1 MEDGGDR
8 LVVGQRIRV
17 LPATADGLARRALI
31 LSFDGS
37 DLIEIEYEKAE
48 GAEEVVLRK
57 RCQPLLP
64 FEEKTGSAA
73 AAADA
78 ETLKLNGNTLF
89 KLRDAAA
96 AIEQYVAGL
105 KLLSEA
111 PSAGARCLVRPA
123 DNPHGAVRSAYVL
136 TVEDDGKAVD
146 LTYEPDAFGKTGVS
160 GEGGVPQRL
169 QALLRAAERMD
180 NSGGGGHS
188 SHSRGGRTAAAAGIE
203 SRSSDGQSG
212 GSGDGGGSGGSS
224 WWPSGLLGSWR
235 GGGGDGSGVADDEA
249 AMSEAKEGEGG

>member
-1 MEDGGDR
+1 MWSPCAVWTLSIDTHVHVACGTWRTAAIGWSSAR
-8 LVVGQRIRV
+8 TA

-123 DNPHGAVRSAYVL
+123 DNPHGAVRSVCA
-136 TVEDDGKAVD
+136 D
-146 LTYEPDAFGKTGVS
+146 
-160 GEGGVPQRL
+160 
-169 QALLRAAERMD
+169 
-180 NSGGGGHS
+180 
-188 SHSRGGRTAAAAGIE
+188 RGRRRKGR
-203 SRSSDGQSG
+203 RSD
-212 GSGDGGGSGGSS
+212 
-224 WWPSGLLGSWR
+224 
-235 GGGGDGSGVADDEA
+235 V
-249 AMSEAKEGEGG
+249 